1 MKTKK
6 LLIVSDS
13 PMWQKP
19 EGVVVFE
26 PTLREVEML
35 TQVFDEIIWIG
46 FANPSMKDA
55 NSRTDRTGKIKFHLL
70 SLQGGGGLINKL
82 KQVLYLFKYCFV
94 IYKYL
99 RTATYVH
106 TRAPSVPALLVIYLS
121 LFDKSRKY
129 WHKFAGNWM
138 QENAPKSYALQKR
151 LMLKAVNT
159 KVTVNGFWEN
169 QPKHILAFENPC
181 FTADELKLA
190 FDIAHKKTYTEKL
203 NLLFVGRIEEEKG
216 LGRVMDALM
225 LMNEEELS
233 HINQIKFV
241 GKGRGWDEM
250 NAKAKLLKVP
260 YTFTG
265 ALSRELLEK
274 EYASSHLFLLP
285 SNASEGFPK
294 VIAESAAF
302 GCLQCVS
309 SVSSVTFYVHD
320 LKNGIVFKEI
330 TPESIKASLVSVF
343 HDRVLL
349 EKLAREGVKMA
360 DVYTYE
366 RYNERIEKEVFEL
379 DKN

>member
-1 MKTKK
+1 MSSKK

-26 PTLREVEML
+26 PTLREVELL
-35 TQVFDEIIWIG
+35 TQVFDEITWIG

-70 SLQGGGGLINKL
+70 SLQGGSGLVNKA
-82 KQVLYLFKYCFV
+82 KQILYLFQYFWV

-99 RTATYVH
+99 RKADYVH
-106 TRAPSVPALLVIYLS
+106 TRAPSIPALMVIYIS
-121 LFDKSRKY
+121 LYDKSRKY

-159 KVTVNGFWEN
+159 KVTVNGFWDN
-169 QPKHILAFENPC
+169 QPPHILAFENPC
-181 FTADELKLA
+181 FTADELKHA
-190 FDIAHKKTYTEKL
+190 FEIASKKIYTEKL
-203 NLLFVGRIEEEKG
+203 KLLFVGRIETEKG
-216 LGRVMDALM
+216 IGRVMDALS

-233 HINQIKFV
+233 HIHSIKFV
-241 GKGRGWDEM
+241 GKGKDWDMMQE
-250 NAKAKLLKVP
+250 KAKTLKVS
-260 YTFTG
+260 YIFTG
-265 ALSRELLEK
+265 AISRELLEI
-274 EYASSHLFLLP
+274 EYAESHIFLLP

-309 SVSSVTFYVHD
+309 SVSSVTFYVHHMQ
-320 LKNGIVFKEI
+320 NGVVFKDI
-330 TPESIKASLVSVF
+330 YPEFIKESLLSVF
-343 HDRVLL
+343 KDRNTL
-349 EKLAREGVKMA
+349 EKLAKEGVKMA

-366 RYNERIEKEVFEL
+366 RYNERIVNEVFEL
-379 DKN
+379 NK